1 MLFVKHLLTTLVI
14 AIAFCLKM
22 LSPLLKILKMETL
35 SLPAQRKTVSVS
47 ISRKWMNGIC

>member
-22 LSPLLKILKMETL
+22 LSPFLKILKMETL